1 MKITLDTRAE
11 INAYFNYLIETDSL
25 YDSVPTVELID
36 DAATAYLTW
45 LSDAPAAAET
55 AARSQRTWSAEEAA
69 KLKTL
74 IQQGK
79 NLLDMT
85 IEMGRTENSI
95 RSYARSNLNLVLR
108 NGAWKDVN
116 YNKE

>member
-45 LSDAPAAAET
+45 LSDAPPATEI
-55 AARSQRTWSAEEAA
+55 AARSQRTWSDEEVT
-69 KLKTL
+69 KLKNL
-74 IQQGK
+74 ISQK
-79 NLLDMT
+79 KYLLD
-85 IEMGRTENSI
+85 IALEMGRTENSI
-95 RSYARSNLNLVLR
+95 RSYTRSNLNLAWR